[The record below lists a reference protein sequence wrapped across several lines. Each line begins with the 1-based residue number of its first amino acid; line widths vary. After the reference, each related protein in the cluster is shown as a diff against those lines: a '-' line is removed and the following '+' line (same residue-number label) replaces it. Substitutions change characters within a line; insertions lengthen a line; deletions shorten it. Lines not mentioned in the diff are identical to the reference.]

1 MHLTSYSIL
10 LISSAWSLMLGHV
23 ESSLFSYSQTSIT
36 QGKQLSTLL
45 ISHLT
50 NPSFNRYNNF
60 TPVFYNTNIV
70 SASNLTQPNEMG
82 LKGVLYNQDTTDC
95 GSEPLRDYSLPSA
108 LPRIALVN
116 QRNDN
121 HCNATLVDSI
131 IKAQVQGAIGAVVY
145 GPDILQNNAEQQSL
159 MVPSGTNIT
168 ITVYFVG
175 LHVGDELFHKIMLYK
190 NVPPSSLGAALS
202 VKPYVRLLLLPSSAG
217 GINAWEVTLLIVSI
231 LLVTSFLASVV
242 MHWHIWRK
250 RKRQQ
255 YLIEQGL
262 IPTPVEMLPMGKHI
276 FEEAQLEALFP
287 KQTMTDDGSS
297 HRSSSEDQPVCV
309 ICLDNIQIGSLIR
322 RLPCEHEYH
331 CKCIGLYRMHTLKF
345 SSTLLINA
353 LQIHG

>member
-1 MHLTSYSIL
+1 MD
-10 LISSAWSLMLGHV
+10 
-23 ESSLFSYSQTSIT
+23 SSL
-36 QGKQLSTLL
+36 
-45 ISHLT
+45 LT
-50 NPSFNRYNNF
+50 NPSTDVIWVYSNSSTLAHTDNNF

-82 LKGVLYNQDTTDC
+82 LKGVLYNQDTTNC
-95 GSEPLRDYSLPSA
+95 GSEPLQDPSLPNA

-116 QRNDN
+116 QRSDN
-121 HCNATLVDSI
+121 HCNATLIDSI
-131 IKAQVQGAIGAVVY
+131 IKAQKQGAIGAVVY
-145 GPDILQNNAEQQSL
+145 GPDILQNNVEQSL
-159 MVPSGTNIT
+159 MVPSGTNVT

-175 LHVGDELFHKIMLYK
+175 VHVGDELFHKIMLYK
-190 NVPPSSLGAALS
+190 NVPPSSLGTALS

-231 LLVTSFLASVV
+231 LLNSPSNQPLYFGVVV

-287 KQTMTDDGSS
+287 KQTMADTGS
-297 HRSSSEDQPVCV
+297 HRASSEDQPVCV
-309 ICLDNIQIGSLIR
+309 ICLDNIQIGSSIR

-331 CKCIGLYRMHTLKF
+331 CKCIGL
-345 SSTLLINA
+345 
-353 LQIHG
+353 